1 MSPFIKLL
9 IFLCID
15 IYIFLHFGKL
25 FGFVGL
31 GIIIYRALNILGIL
45 RSPQIFRGA
54 FNEGV
59 AYLKDYQGS
68 FHNPEAYKEALYLIK
83 TYKLK
88 DFVVIGIFYDKPGE
102 VPENKLRS
110 SIGIY
115 KKNVGFADPVPK
127 EFESYCQT
135 NNYYY
140 SEFPNTTCLY
150 SSWEYSNFFTMML
163 GITKFYSIMKKN
175 LEDAVF
181 RKMYKIKENPKV
193 TIELYT
199 SESKMEFH
207 IPIVNEDKF
216 FVYKKEDKPKSE

>member
-140 SEFPNTTCLY
+140 SEFPTTSCVY

-181 RKMYKIKENPKV
+181 LVSN
-193 TIELYT
+193 L
-199 SESKMEFH
+199 
-207 IPIVNEDKF
+207 
-216 FVYKKEDKPKSE
+216 